1 VSLLEDGIHNSR
13 PDPKDPKEGALVD
26 AGGEGALGEGEVD
39 AVDAGA
45 FGSVLA
51 GVFF

>member
-13 PDPKDPKEGALVD
+13 PDPKEGALVD